1 MSLTTGRAGLIIRE
15 KLESNASDTP
25 NSVRK
30 VQKKIADLPVADL
43 GQSASEVFRLL
54 FDLNQSH
61 FSAKERLQLLE
72 ATRPICNEL
81 VTSLS
86 ETYIHSPLNHAPK
99 LRSAA
104 ELVHALASEQVFGYN
119 AVIEELLSDSWLTEK
134 YQKSLLPAAC
144 ANSLH
149 GQGLIQLQRYQ
160 LYKTVGSKLW
170 HQQNLL
176 FALAQKYDLFDLKLK
191 GASTDLHSI
200 EHQLKKNIA
209 LSTCNPFQMKHGMV
223 NESYQIVDKLASTID
238 IEPSVT
244 KSCLYAYSID
254 KDIGPQLTDSIDSES
269 NDWLGINL
277 NDALNSVI
285 NNSIESQ
292 EGFLNLF
299 KRTTELE
306 ITDALK
312 THLTE
317 NWKAV
322 KSRNFIRVRSNDSTK
337 VAIGMAASHHFLIE
351 QGGEEL
357 RDRFFGQKK
366 SQSIFQSSGSLSL
379 VEEDSSQHSFVWQK
393 ESSLGFINS
402 NQKKPD
408 AFKSIYKPRNL
419 EKIRE
424 EKQNKPFTDFKTKS
438 KYEWTKGT
446 IKDVSP
452 AGFCLAFEKT
462 PSNYAES
469 NELVTIQNYKDG
481 KMQYSLGLIRWNR
494 WRNDDNFLVGVEL
507 LSPQA
512 TPVRT
517 TLDWDYAK
525 PVYHHN
531 GLLLPQMTNI
541 GVDAS
546 IILPPMSYRSGQTVA
561 IMTPE
566 QEYKI
571 ELTKRVLQT
580 ANFIQFQYQPKPN

>member
-1 MSLTTGRAGLIIRE
+1 MALIVGKTGLTIRD
-15 KLESNASDTP
+15 KLESNTSDTP
-25 NSVRK
+25 SSVRK
-30 VQKKIADLPVADL
+30 IQKKIADLPVADL
-43 GQSASEVFRLL
+43 GQSASEIFRLL

-81 VTSLS
+81 ITSLS

-99 LRSAA
+99 LRSAS

-119 AVIEELLSDSWLTEK
+119 AVIDDIMSDSSLTDK
-134 YQKSLLPAAC
+134 YQKTLLPAAC

-170 HQQNLL
+170 HQQNIL
-176 FALAQKYDLFDLKLK
+176 FSIAKKYDLFESKLK
-191 GASTDLHSI
+191 GASADLLSV

-223 NESYQIVDKLASTID
+223 NESYQILDKLAPAIN
-238 IEPSVT
+238 IEQSVN
-244 KSCLYAYSID
+244 KNCLYAYSID
-254 KDIGPQLTDSIDSES
+254 KDIGPQPADSIDSDA
-269 NDWLGINL
+269 NDWLGIDL
-277 NDALNSVI
+277 KEALHSVI

-292 EGFLNLF
+292 DGFLNLF
-299 KRTTELE
+299 KRATELE
-306 ITDALK
+306 VTEELK
-312 THLTE
+312 AHLTE

-322 KSRNFIRVRSNDSTK
+322 KSRNFIRVNSEDITN
-337 VAIGMAASHHFLIE
+337 VAIGMAASHHFLVE
-351 QGGEEL
+351 NVGDEL
-357 RDRFFGQKK
+357 RDRFFGKAKTK
-366 SQSIFQSSGSLSL
+366 SMFQSSSGLSL
-379 VEEDSSQHSFVWQK
+379 NEEDNSQHSFVWQR
-393 ESSLGFINS
+393 ENTFGSMNN

-408 AFKSIYKPRNL
+408 AFESIYEPRSL

-424 EKQNKPFTDFKTKS
+424 EKQNKPFKDFKTKS
-438 KYEWTKGT
+438 KYEWAKGI

-452 AGFCLAFEKT
+452 AGFCLAFENT
-462 PSNYAES
+462 PSHYVES

-481 KMQYSLGLIRWNR
+481 KMQYNLGLIRWNR
-494 WRNDDNFLVGVEL
+494 WHNDVNFLVGVEL

-512 TPVRT
+512 TPIRA

-531 GLLLPQMTNI
+531 GLLLPEVTNI
-541 GVDAS
+541 GVEAS
-546 IILPPMSYRSGQTVA
+546 IILPPMGYRSGQTVA

-571 ELTKRVLQT
+571 ELGKRVLQT
-580 ANFIQFQYQPKPN
+580 ANFIQFQYHPKPD